1 MLLIS
6 LGSMAYDAEI
16 DGIYYNLN
24 FNDDEAE
31 VVKGNY
37 SGDIIIPES
46 VTYSG
51 NTYPVTSIGKYA
63 FRDCSGL
70 TSINIPNSVT
80 RIGNYAFDG
89 CSSLTS
95 VIIGNGVTYID
106 AIAFDGCDGLT
117 DVYCYAENL
126 PNTEG
131 YAGYQTFDESI
142 FSKATLHVPAAS
154 LEAYKT
160 TEPWSNFDNIVAL
173 TDEELPVESI
183 QDSKRKIQDVYDL
196 SGRQQTTGRRGIN
209 ILRYSDGT
217 LKKLMVK

>member
-1 MLLIS
+1 
-6 LGSMAYDAEI
+6 
-16 DGIYYNLN
+16 
-24 FNDDEAE
+24 
-31 VVKGNY
+31 
-37 SGDIIIPES
+37 
-46 VTYSG
+46 
-51 NTYPVTSIGKYA
+51 VTS
-63 FRDCSGL
+63 
-70 TSINIPNSVT
+70 
-80 RIGNYAFDG
+80 IGNYAFDG

-106 AIAFDGCDGLT
+106 AIAFGDCSGLT
-117 DVYCYAENL
+117 DVYCYAENV
-126 PNTEG
+126 PNTEE
-131 YAGYQTFDESI
+131 YKTFDESI
-142 FSKATLHVPAAS
+142 YSKATLHVPATS